1 MNGRRMISMVVVG
14 LVLVAACA
22 PAPSTRPASA
32 SASASAPAPAIASAA
47 AVVASTVPSS
57 TATLASIKLLVLGD
71 FIAIPEMGCGACI
84 GFDQRYATYLEGL
97 TGRPVVLVNQARPEA
112 QISSLQSVLDTD
124 QVVQDAVASADV
136 VVVSIGYN
144 DTPPWAPDLP
154 CHTPEPQKDAD
165 LWAGILAMTKECI
178 AASVDIYGK
187 QLDAAYG
194 RIEELAGGRPQ
205 VRVALGS
212 FNNLKDNPGGD
223 GTIATVTADVMA
235 AGYPIFASV
244 MDAWN
249 EADLRSRIG
258 TRICLRRHLPTTHST
273 VQTARDRSRAS
284 SIRPISSIRRRRV
297 RPSSPSYSST
307 LTCR

>member
-1 MNGRRMISMVVVG
+1 M
-14 LVLVAACA
+14 
-22 PAPSTRPASA
+22 
-32 SASASAPAPAIASAA
+32 
-47 AVVASTVPSS
+47 
-57 TATLASIKLLVLGD
+57 
-71 FIAIPEMGCGACI
+71 
-84 GFDQRYATYLEGL
+84 
-97 TGRPVVLVNQARPEA
+97 
-112 QISSLQSVLDTD
+112 
-124 QVVQDAVASADV
+124 ASADV

-249 EADLRSRIG
+249 EAD
-258 TRICLRRHLPTTHST
+258 C
-273 VQTARDRSRAS
+273 AAAS
-284 SIRPISSIRRRRV
+284 AHGFVCGDIYHAFNGPDGAGSIKGLVNPADFV
-297 RPSSPSYSST
+297 HPSEAGQAVIAKLLEHVDVSLITGS
-307 LTCR
+307 